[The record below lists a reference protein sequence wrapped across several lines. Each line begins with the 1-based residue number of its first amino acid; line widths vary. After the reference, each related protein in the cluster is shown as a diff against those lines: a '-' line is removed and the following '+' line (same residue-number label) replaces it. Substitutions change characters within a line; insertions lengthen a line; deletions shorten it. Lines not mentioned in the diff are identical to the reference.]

1 MPHQDQLHTAIKVM
15 LFVLHIIVTQY
26 HKSMCMINMYIQ
38 DGSMLAVFFGKVG
51 LFALEHMKLHSRLCF
66 VFSKLSQVSLN
77 TFLHDHNDVVISS
90 LFFSQCILVSVGVMY
105 CISQLTTYNY
115 VYTSVHICV
124 VSCMQLRMYA
134 CSYTAKFHGLYK
146 HVK

>member
-1 MPHQDQLHTAIKVM
+1 
-15 LFVLHIIVTQY
+15 
-26 HKSMCMINMYIQ
+26 MCMINMYIQ

-90 LFFSQCILVSVGVMY
+90 LFFS
-105 CISQLTTYNY
+105 
-115 VYTSVHICV
+115 
-124 VSCMQLRMYA
+124 
-134 CSYTAKFHGLYK
+134 
-146 HVK
+146 